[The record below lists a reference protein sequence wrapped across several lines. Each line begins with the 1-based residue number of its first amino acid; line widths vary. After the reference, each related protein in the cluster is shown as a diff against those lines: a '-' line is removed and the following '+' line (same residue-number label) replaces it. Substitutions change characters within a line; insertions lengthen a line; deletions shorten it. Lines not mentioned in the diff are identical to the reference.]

1 MRWPWKWRRKH
12 VNGEAKKAK
21 EGAGEQLRDAH
32 GQSCQ
37 VDETTRAARE
47 MVRRTDL
54 FAREIERSMRLRGS
68 S

>member
-1 MRWPWKWRRKH
+1 VKWWGWWRRP
-12 VNGEAKKAK
+12 VNAEAAKRANKA
-21 EGAGEQLRDAH
+21 ASEQLRDAH
-32 GQSCQ
+32 GRSGQ

-54 FAREIERSMRLRGS
+54 FAREIERSLRLRGS